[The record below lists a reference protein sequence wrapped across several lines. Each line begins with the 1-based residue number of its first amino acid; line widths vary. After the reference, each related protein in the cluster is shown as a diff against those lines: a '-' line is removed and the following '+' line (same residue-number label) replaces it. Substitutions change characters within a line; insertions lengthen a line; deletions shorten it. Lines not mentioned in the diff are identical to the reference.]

1 MISAH
6 IFKVLPP
13 TMDIDKDE
21 LAMDPAWPYL
31 QIVYDLLLKFV
42 ASSNTDPKVVKKYL
56 DHSFVFRLLE
66 LFDYE
71 GPRER
76 EALKKILCR
85 IYRKFMVHW
94 PFIRKTRHNEIA
106 ELLEVLGSII
116 SRFALPLK
124 EEHKMFLERALIP
137 LHKAKNIGF
146 IEKEPKLAGT
156 VIKGLLKY
164 WPATNSQKEVMFLG
178 ELEEVLEVTN
188 GVEFQR
194 TMVPL
199 FRRITLRIN
208 NSHFHVKISLST
220 SAIYMICYSLRNGFG
235 MFLIS
240 IEHFLALLT

>member
-1 MISAH
+1 
-6 IFKVLPP
+6 
-13 TMDIDKDE
+13 MDIDKDE

-94 PFIRKTRHNEIA
+94 PFIRKT
-106 ELLEVLGSII
+106 
-116 SRFALPLK
+116 
-124 EEHKMFLERALIP
+124 
-137 LHKAKNIGF
+137 F

-208 NSHFHVKISLST
+208 NSHFHVKISLFS
-220 SAIYMICYSLRNGFG
+220 YL
-235 MFLIS
+235 
-240 IEHFLALLT
+240 